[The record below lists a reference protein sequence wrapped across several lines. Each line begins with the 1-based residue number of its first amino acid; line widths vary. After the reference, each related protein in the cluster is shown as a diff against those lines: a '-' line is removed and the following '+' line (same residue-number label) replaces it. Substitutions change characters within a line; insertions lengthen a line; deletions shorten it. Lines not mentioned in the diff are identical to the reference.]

1 MQCQSL
7 GVGHLGLH
15 GKWCDQG
22 FSGTFSS
29 AIFFSNTEES
39 LGIGDDFNN

>member
-29 AIFFSNTEES
+29 AIF
-39 LGIGDDFNN
+39 LQILRIGDNFNN